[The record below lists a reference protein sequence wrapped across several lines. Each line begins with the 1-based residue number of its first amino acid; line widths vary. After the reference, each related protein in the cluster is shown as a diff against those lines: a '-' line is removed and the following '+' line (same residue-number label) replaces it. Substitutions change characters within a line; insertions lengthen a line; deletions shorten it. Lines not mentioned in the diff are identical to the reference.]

1 MKRVFLGGLIG
12 AAMSLVQISAGVTIC
27 TWQWWAL
34 GVLLILFSINLV
46 RS

>member
-12 AAMSLVQISAGVTIC
+12 TAMSLVQISAGVTIC

-34 GVLLILFSINLV
+34 LVLWVLFSINLV